1 MAAAVFSAGRV
12 TALLCSVPLFEMP
25 PFVLFLK
32 HTCVEGP
39 ESIPTQAVSPRGV
52 RLLRLPLKG

>member
-32 HTCVEGP
+32 HTCVDQNRYLLKLFPP
-39 ESIPTQAVSPRGV
+39 EVSVYFDYP
-52 RLLRLPLKG
+52 